1 MGRHH
6 LSRRNPLVLTQAI
19 RGYNINMEKTRSG
32 AQDIAKGLMI
42 IAVVFFHCYIE
53 TFENHGDSIKDF
65 NILVACFPFIL
76 STFFFYAGYNYTP
89 NGRTYKENILRRAKQ
104 LLIPF
109 AVAFLISTV
118 LISCME
124 LAFHHDDPSATFHAI
139 GNSVLYGL
147 MSEPMAL
154 MIGFPQEGG
163 IIFELILA
171 LCLLWFLYAL
181 FFCSLLFY
189 WLVKYTNK
197 KRSTLIS
204 VVVALLIIA
213 FCIGQF
219 VGTYL
224 PYQVESYPVILA
236 IMLVAAY
243 LRKSN
248 FLDRPVEGK
257 KGVVFLILNAL
268 LAEGLIIGASFV
280 LNACF
285 GTTTAGSLPSGLFDP
300 AIRGFDAFV
309 AFAFGLLGIYFVH
322 TLSRGIARVP
332 ILGTCLQ
339 WLGKRSAIFYL
350 FHPIFLELAAIAI
363 FQKKIPWGR
372 GQAFF
377 YVAVVLAALT
387 LTCLLIE
394 WIAKKIRSKK
404 KESEAGVSDGQ

>member
-1 MGRHH
+1 M
-6 LSRRNPLVLTQAI
+6 NKI
-19 RGYNINMEKTRSG
+19 RSN
-32 AQDIAKGLMI
+32 AQDIAKGMMI

-89 NGRTYKENILRRAKQ
+89 NERTYKQNIARRAKQ

-109 AVAFLISTV
+109 VVAFVVSTI

-124 LAFHHDDPSATFHAI
+124 LAFHYADPGATLHAL

-147 MSEPMAL
+147 MSEPLAL
-154 MIGFPQEGG
+154 MIGFPQQGG
-163 IIFELILA
+163 IVFELILA

-181 FFCSLLFY
+181 FFCSLAFY
-189 WLVKYTNK
+189 ALVKFTNK
-197 KRSTLIS
+197 RLSTLIS
-204 VVVALLIIA
+204 VVVALLIGA

-224 PYQVESYPVILA
+224 PYQVEAYPVILA

-248 FLDRPVEGK
+248 FLDRPVNGK
-257 KGVVFLILNAL
+257 KGVAFLAINAL

-280 LNACF
+280 LNGRF
-285 GTTTAGSLPSGLFDP
+285 GTTTAGSMPSGLYDP
-300 AIRGFDAFV
+300 AIGGFDAFV
-309 AFAFGLLGIYFVH
+309 TFVFGLLGVYAVH
-322 TLSRGIARVP
+322 TLCRLLARIPVVN
-332 ILGTCLQ
+332 TCLQ

-350 FHPIFLELAAIAI
+350 FHPIFLELSAIVI

-377 YVAVVLAALT
+377 YVAVVMALLT
-387 LTCLLIE
+387 GTCLLVE
-394 WIAKKIRSKK
+394 FLRKKIRSKK
-404 KESEAGVSDGQ
+404 AIETPSEETVSDGQ

>member
-1 MGRHH
+1 
-6 LSRRNPLVLTQAI
+6 
-19 RGYNINMEKTRSG
+19 MEKKRSS

-65 NILVACFPFIL
+65 NVLVACFPFIL

-89 NGRTYKENILRRAKQ
+89 NKRSYKENIARRAKQ

-109 AVAFLISTV
+109 VVAFLVSTV

-124 LAFHHDDPSATFHAI
+124 LAFHFDDTAGTFHAI

-147 MSEPMAL
+147 MSEPLAL
-154 MIGFPQEGG
+154 MIGFPRQGG

-189 WLVKYTNK
+189 WLVKYTNEK
-197 KRSTLIS
+197 LSTLIS
-204 VVVALLIIA
+204 VVVALLVIA

-248 FLDRPVEGK
+248 FLDRPVNGK
-257 KGVVFLILNAL
+257 KGVAFLIINAL
-268 LAEGLIIGASFV
+268 LAEGLIIGTSFV
-280 LNACF
+280 LNARF
-285 GTTTAGSLPSGLFDP
+285 GTTTAGSMPSGLFDP
-300 AIRGFDAFV
+300 AIGGFDAFV
-309 AFAFGLLGIYFVH
+309 TFAFGLLGVYFIH
-322 TLSRGIARVP
+322 TICRGLERVRVVN
-332 ILGTCLQ
+332 TCLQ

-377 YVAVVLAALT
+377 YVAVVLALLT
-387 LTCLLIE
+387 SVCLLIE
-394 WIAKKIRSKK
+394 WLMKKIRHGRIETKPSGDG
-404 KESEAGVSDGQ
+404 AGDGC